1 MNLEIGGGGVNH
13 PGWLNLDAA
22 NGFALTPACKFP
34 LSEADIVYSSHC
46 LEHLDDATV
55 DRVLSEA
62 RYVCKGNL
70 VLKLPD
76 FEQVLERWRAGDE
89 AYFDQW
95 GQAGV
100 WPTWKNLGV
109 PVNIDSKAAMI
120 FCGWWN
126 DVYGD
131 EFGGRRNPNAP
142 GAYHGPVPVNQ
153 GRMKGTLSGG
163 AFVDNGIHW
172 IAGEFKTCLTD
183 ICEIK
188 GAHLNHQNAWSRAEL
203 CALLLKHGFAVASL
217 DKATICER
225 FPQIPGIRNQYAMS
239 MYVQA
244 K

>member
-89 AYFDQW
+89 RYFDGW

-126 DVYGD
+126 DAYGD

-142 GAYHGPVPVNQ
+142 GAYHGPVQASTTKLLLQCHSP
-153 GRMKGTLSGG
+153 KGIAD
-163 AFVDNGIHW
+163 AFRILVKPEW
-172 IAGEFKTCLTD
+172 
-183 ICEIK
+183 
-188 GAHLNHQNAWSRAEL
+188 HLNHQNAWSRAEL
-203 CALLLKHGFAVASL
+203 CALLLRHGFHVETMDA
-217 DKATICER
+217 DKIIER
-225 FPQIPGIRNQYAMS
+225 FPQIPGIARQRAIS
-239 MYVQA
+239 MYAQA
-244 K
+244 T